1 MREADGLLIS
11 YGGKSRIAHKLVQ
24 HFPKGPSC
32 YVELFFGAGGVFF
45 SVPEQLYSVQVIN
58 DLNKSVITFYKVLR
72 ERPEELLR
80 VCSLTP
86 YALDEQRSCRD
97 SSQDPEDDLEVA
109 RRVWVRQRQNFGGR
123 QHPSAGWRRGTEVQS
138 VAKATAAKL
147 GEFEKFS
154 KRMLSVEINN
164 TDALE
169 LAQTYAKP
177 GVFLYA
183 DPPYYPETRTTNN
196 DYAHEMSPEQHL
208 ELSKILHAASDKGAL
223 VAISG
228 YDCEFYNEQYGS
240 WRRVEYE
247 HYVSST
253 NFVSAEERTR
263 TECMWVNYPA
273 SLDIGPAW
281 KPDLKASNS
290 KERALLKLINSRRG
304 LK

>member
-1 MREADGLLIS
+1 MREADGLLLN

-24 HFPKGPSC
+24 HFPKGPNC
-32 YVELFFGAGGVFF
+32 YVEPFFGGGGTFF
-45 SVPEQLYSVQVIN
+45 SVPEQLYPVQVIN
-58 DLNKSVITFYKVLR
+58 DLNKSVVTFYRVLR
-72 ERPEELLR
+72 DRTDDLLR

-86 YALDEQRSCRD
+86 FALDEQRACRD
-97 SSQDPEDDLEVA
+97 SSKDPEDELEVA

-138 VAKATAAKL
+138 CAAATAAKL
-147 GEFEKFS
+147 PEFERFAR
-154 KRMLSVEINN
+154 RMLSVEINN

-169 LAQTYAKP
+169 LVQTYSKP
-177 GVFLYA
+177 NVFIYA

-196 DYAHEMSPEQHL
+196 DYEHEMSPEQHL
-208 ELSKILHAASDKGAL
+208 RLSELLHAASDNGAR

-228 YDCEFYNEQYGS
+228 YDCPFYNEQYGS
-240 WRRVEYE
+240 WRRVEYQ

-263 TECMWVNYPA
+263 TECMWVNYPV
-273 SLDIGPAW
+273 SLEIGPAW
-281 KPDLKASNS
+281 QPNLKATNS
-290 KERALLKLINSRRG
+290 KEKALLRLINSRRG